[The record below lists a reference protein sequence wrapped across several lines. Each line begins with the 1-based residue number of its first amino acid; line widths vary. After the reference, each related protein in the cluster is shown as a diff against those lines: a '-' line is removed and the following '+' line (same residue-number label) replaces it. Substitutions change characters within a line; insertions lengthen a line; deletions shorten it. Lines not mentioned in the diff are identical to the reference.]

1 MDVLAKLDEELEA
14 RKDYTLEQ
22 KKRYIYL
29 RTCQLFSYDSRYHY
43 CTYELL
49 GKKAEQIKE
58 EIINYKINLENV
70 SNFNVVCKNYSED
83 IYSVA
88 LKKLLDVDSEI
99 AKGRGHFYVE
109 LKENNQTIKADA
121 TLGDLTRAKMRLMTH
136 GYKVYGDKNYKK
148 RLKEID
154 QKINYI
160 DKHYDDLFWIS
171 FMGMSYYK
179 TLIETG
185 FLDFYPMP
193 EEMQDKIMKDS
204 LLEEVEMNRRNRQAL
219 LSQLPEEIATSI
231 SMEISDE
238 LLVTKFQKIST
249 AIKEYNLLSSYEKN
263 KNNYSLTKFEDAKY
277 VIMDLLI
284 KLSLCDV
291 ANISLFQDY
300 DDKDWEFINIYPI
313 HLKDGSSI
321 YYALEKEEKVYD
333 FHQVSES
340 EAFTYVKELKGM
352 NKERI
357 YRK

>member
-1 MDVLAKLDEELEA
+1 MNVLAKLNEELEA
-14 RKDYTLEQ
+14 KKDYTLEQ

-49 GKKAEQIKE
+49 GKKAEKIKE
-58 EIINYKINLENV
+58 EIIHYKIDLENV

-83 IYSVA
+83 VFSVA
-88 LKKLLDVDSEI
+88 LKKLLDAESIV
-99 AKGRGHFYVE
+99 KRGIHFYIE
-109 LKENNQTIKADA
+109 FKEKNQTIKADA

-136 GYKVYGDKNYKK
+136 GYKACGDKNYKK

-160 DKHYDDLFWIS
+160 NKHYDDLFLIY
-171 FMGMSYYK
+171 FIGIPYYR
-179 TLIETG
+179 TLIETD
-185 FLDFYPMP
+185 FLDFYSMS
-193 EEMQDKIMKDS
+193 EELQNKIMNDS
-204 LLEEVEMNRRNRQAL
+204 LLEEVEMNKRNRQML
-219 LSQLPEEIATSI
+219 LSQLPEKIDTSI
-231 SMEISDE
+231 SMETSDE
-238 LLVTKFQKIST
+238 LLITEFQKISF
-249 AIKEYNLLSSYEKN
+249 AIRQYNLLSCYEEN

-291 ANISLFQDY
+291 REISLFQDY
-300 DDKDWEFINIYPI
+300 DDKDWEFINIYPL

-321 YYALEKEEKVYD
+321 YYALEKEGMTYD
-333 FHQVSES
+333 FHQISDS
-340 EAFTYVKELKGM
+340 KAFTYVKELKGN

-357 YRK
+357 YHK